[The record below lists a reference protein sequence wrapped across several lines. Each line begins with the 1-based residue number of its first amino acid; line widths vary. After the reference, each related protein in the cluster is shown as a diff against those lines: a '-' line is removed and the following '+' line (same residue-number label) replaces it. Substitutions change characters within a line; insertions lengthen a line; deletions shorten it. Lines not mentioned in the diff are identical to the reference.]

1 MDEIRVFES
10 SQFGQIRTA
19 GTSEEPLFC
28 LADVCK
34 ALGLD
39 SSQVMKRL
47 NDGVVSIHPT
57 KDNLGRE
64 RNANFVNED
73 GLYDVIL
80 DSRKPE
86 AKKFRKWVTGEV
98 LPSIRKHGAYA
109 TSVTIDNIIN
119 NPDYGIQLLKT
130 LKEERRAKE
139 EANQRAITA
148 ENEVLAL
155 NKEILSMQPKVSY
168 CDLILQSKS
177 TMTITQIA
185 QDYGMSAKA
194 FNILLRNFDIQH
206 KVNGQWILYSKH
218 LPQGY
223 VSSRTVDIAHYDG
236 HHSTKLITVWT
247 QKGRLFLY
255 DTLKSHGYL
264 PTIEQ

>member
-1 MDEIRVFES
+1 MDEIRVFTHPM
-10 SQFGQIRTA
+10 FGEVRVT
-19 GTSEEPLFC
+19 GTNENPYFC

-34 ALGLD
+34 ALELTPKGVKQRLEDEVISNYPIED
-39 SSQVMKRL
+39 SM
-47 NDGVVSIHPT
+47 
-57 KDNLGRE
+57 GRTQQ
-64 RNANFVNED
+64 ALFVNED
-73 GLYDVIL
+73 GLYDVVL

-109 TSVTIDNIIN
+109 TSVTIDKIIN

>member
-1 MDEIRVFES
+1 MDEIRVFTHPM
-10 SQFGQIRTA
+10 FGEVRVT
-19 GTSEEPLFC
+19 GTNENPYFC

-34 ALGLD
+34 ALELTPKGVKQRLEDEVISNYPIED
-39 SSQVMKRL
+39 SM
-47 NDGVVSIHPT
+47 
-57 KDNLGRE
+57 GRTQQ
-64 RNANFVNED
+64 ALFVNED
-73 GLYDVIL
+73 GLYDVVL

-109 TSVTIDNIIN
+109 TSVTIDKIIN

-236 HHSTKLITVWT
+236 YHSTKLITVWT